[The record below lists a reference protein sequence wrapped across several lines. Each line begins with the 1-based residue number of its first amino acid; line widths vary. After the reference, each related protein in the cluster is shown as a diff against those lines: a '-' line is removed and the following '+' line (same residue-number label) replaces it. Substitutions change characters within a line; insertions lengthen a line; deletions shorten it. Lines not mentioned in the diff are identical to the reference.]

1 MSLSKKQLQ
10 QQEHKKSRVEKEKKT
25 KKDIPLPTR
34 TCMVCGGTEKVSG
47 KPCNV
52 CINGLMF

>member
-1 MSLSKKQLQ
+1 MSLSKKQLK
-10 QQEHKKSRVEKEKKT
+10 QQEQKKSKFLKEKKT

-52 CINGLMF
+52 CINSLMF